1 MGNARP
7 AAGLQVVMS
16 FSHENFSQLYRVW
29 RAAASARGENVIHRL
44 EDGSGGGKVQV
55 IDWATRTVTHSADI
69 VLATGFTQ
77 LGDEIVVCGYD
88 SLQFRD
94 RELNLLR
101 TVSHRLFCNL
111 HSVAE
116 HPLGLIVAASSI
128 DALLLVT
135 PSGEVSTY
143 WNALEHGYDE
153 LPGGRRRR
161 LDPAAD
167 HRGVFYL
174 TTEQATHINGTT
186 YWPAR
191 ETVLAT
197 LFHQGHLVEIDS
209 AGRTRVLL
217 DDLAAPHSPRI
228 RNDGL
233 VYLADSRRGRIVE
246 YDGASGHVRYVS
258 PNEPCPWLQT
268 VSWLPDEGL
277 YLAADSTNGRAM
289 LVRPDGAVVDQYGF
303 HQDWRLHEARPLEPS
318 VRPVVAGAVTM
329 DG

>member
-1 MGNARP
+1 MGNAQP
-7 AAGLQVVMS
+7 ASGLQVVMS
-16 FSHENFSQLYRVW
+16 FSHENFSELHRVW
-29 RAAASARGENVIHRL
+29 RAAASARGENVIARL
-44 EDGSGGGKVQV
+44 EDGRGGGKVQV
-55 IDWATRTVTHSADI
+55 VDWTTRAVLHSADI

-77 LGDEIVVCGYD
+77 LGDEIVICGYD

-94 RELNLLR
+94 RRLNLLR

-111 HSVAE
+111 HSVTE
-116 HPLGLIVAASSI
+116 HPLGLVVAASSI

-135 PSGEVSTY
+135 PTGEVSTY
-143 WNALEHGYDE
+143 WNALEHGYDV
-153 LPGGRRRR
+153 LPGGGRRR

-167 HRGVFYL
+167 HRGMFYL
-174 TTEQATHINGTT
+174 TGEQATHINGTT

-197 LFHQGHLVEIDS
+197 LFHQGHLVEIDP

-228 RNDGL
+228 REDGL

-246 YDGASGHVRYVS
+246 YDGASGGVRYVT

-268 VSWLPDEGL
+268 VSWIPAESL

-289 LVRPDGAVVDQYGF
+289 LLRPDGTVVDQYRISK
-303 HQDWRLHEARPLEPS
+303 DWRLHEARLLEPS
-318 VRPVVAGAVTM
+318 FQPAVGAVAG
-329 DG
+329 GS